1 MVSFILLKSTSSKK
15 YFKGAEDMTTNLIL
29 LVSVPL
35 ISSFISFII
44 GLYNE
49 KYRNIFLLAMLSY
62 EAYLTIQFYRMIQYG
77 GSIEVYVSN
86 IMGTGIV
93 LKLNMFRYVFVV
105 ITVFAF
111 LMTTLYSFN
120 YLIRY
125 EHRNRYYLFFMLT
138 FACTIG
144 MFVSENIINM
154 FTFFEVLSLSIYLL
168 IIHDEDEYS
177 HEAGEIYLNMAI
189 LGGLVQLLGI
199 FMLYAYTGT
208 LLISEI
214 GRSFTHLGGEKIV
227 ISLLIFVG
235 FAVKASLFPLHV
247 WLPKAHPAAPS
258 PASAILS
265 GVMLKCGIFGIIMI
279 AKDFLNYEAWFL
291 NMLMI
296 FGFLNMIITGT
307 LAMYQRNLKRIMA
320 FSSMSQIGFILVGI
334 AVLGISKNYGTY
346 GVLLYIINHSIYKV
360 LLFLC
365 AGAIYMVIK
374 DLSLNQLVGFGNRRY
389 ILYTVFLFGM
399 LGLIAFPGSNG
410 FLSKNLIY
418 HALEEYVRVKGRV
431 YNILIVGFE
440 FGSMLTVAY
449 SLKMFMAIFVFK
461 PREKYDEAST
471 KQINKLLYVPLTL
484 LAVAVAYE
492 GTHPDLIMSF
502 LSPASKIMGG
512 EANFAPHFYT
522 LENIVHSF
530 VIIFFGALIYIFFIN
545 GTLRVK
551 VGNDKIYV
559 NPTVNWISFEKML
572 YQPLMN
578 MAIHGIPKL
587 IVHLDAYLT
596 LCVAIFFNALHR
608 LSKIKFR
615 TTTDKKYSISE
626 AIISVAEWANTVSGS
641 IIIVLVATMVIYMII
656 TV

>member
-1 MVSFILLKSTSSKK
+1 MNTK
-15 YFKGAEDMTTNLIL
+15 LIL
-29 LVSVPL
+29 LVAIPL
-35 ISSFISFII
+35 VSSFASFLI

-49 KYRNIFLLAMLSY
+49 KYRNTFLLGMLLY

-77 GSIEVYVSN
+77 GSIDVYISN
-86 IMGTGIV
+86 VMGTGIV

-111 LMTTLYSFN
+111 LMTTIYSFN

-154 FTFFEVLSLSIYLL
+154 FTFFEVLSISIYLL
-168 IIHDEDEYS
+168 IIHDEDEYA

-189 LGGLVQLLGI
+189 FGGLVQLLGI

-214 GRSFTHLGGEKIV
+214 GVSFTHLGGEKII

-265 GVMLKCGIFGIIMI
+265 GVMLKCGVFGIIMI

-291 NMLMI
+291 NLLMV
-296 FGFLNMIITGT
+296 FGFLNVIVTGI

-334 AVLGISKNYGTY
+334 AVLGVSKDYGTY

-365 AGAIYMVIK
+365 AGAIYMVAK
-374 DLSLNQLVGFGNRRY
+374 DLSLNQLVGFGSRRY
-389 ILYTVFLFGM
+389 ILYAVFLFGV

-418 HALEEYVRVKGRV
+418 HALEEYVHIRGRA
-431 YNILIVGFE
+431 YNVLIVGFE

-471 KQINKLLYVPLTL
+471 KQINKLLYVPLAL
-484 LAVAVAYE
+484 LAVVIAYE
-492 GTHPDLIMSF
+492 GTHPNLIMSF
-502 LSPASKIMGG
+502 LSPAAKIMGG
-512 EANFAPHFYT
+512 DLNFIPHFYT
-522 LENIVHSF
+522 LENIIHSF
-530 VIIFFGALIYIFFIN
+530 VITLFGALIYIFFIN

-551 VGNDKIYV
+551 MGDEKIYV

-572 YQPLMN
+572 YQPMMH

-587 IVHLDAYLT
+587 IVLLDAYLT
-596 LCVAIFFNALHR
+596 LGIAILFNALNR
-608 LSKIKFR
+608 LTQIKFR
-615 TTTDKKYSISE
+615 TTTDKEYSISE
-626 AIISVAEWANTVSGS
+626 AVISIGMWANTVSGS
-641 IIIVLVATMVIYMII
+641 IIIALIATMVIYMIL

>member
-1 MVSFILLKSTSSKK
+1 MS
-15 YFKGAEDMTTNLIL
+15 TNLIL
-29 LVSVPL
+29 LVGIPL
-35 ISSFISFII
+35 VSSFVSFLI

-49 KYRNIFLLAMLSY
+49 KYRNAFLLGMLSY
-62 EAYLTIQFYRMIQYG
+62 EAYLTLQFYRMIQYG
-77 GSIEVYVSN
+77 GSIDVYISN
-86 IMGTGIV
+86 VMGTGIV
-93 LKLNMFRYVFVV
+93 LKLNMYRYVFVV

-111 LMTTLYSFN
+111 LMTTIYSFN

-154 FTFFEVLSLSIYLL
+154 FTFFEVLSISIYLL
-168 IIHDEDEYS
+168 IIHDEDEYA
-177 HEAGEIYLNMAI
+177 HEAGEVYLNMAI
-189 LGGLVQLLGI
+189 FGGLVQLLGI
-199 FMLYAYTGT
+199 FMLYAYTGN
-208 LLISEI
+208 LLISKI
-214 GRSFTHLGGEKIV
+214 GASFMSLGGEKII

-265 GVMLKCGIFGIIMI
+265 GVMLKCGIFGILMI

-291 NMLMI
+291 NILMV
-296 FGFLNMIITGT
+296 FGFLNMVVTGI

-346 GVLLYIINHSIYKV
+346 GVLLYIVNHSLYKV

-365 AGAIYMVIK
+365 AGAIYMVVK
-374 DLSLNQLVGFGNRRY
+374 DLSLNQLVGFGNRKY
-389 ILYTVFLFGM
+389 ILYAVFLLGV

-410 FLSKNLIY
+410 FLSKSLIY
-418 HALEEYVRVKGRV
+418 HALEEYVHVKGRV
-431 YNILIVGFE
+431 YGVLILGFE

-461 PREKYDEAST
+461 PKAKYDEAST
-471 KQINKLLYVPLTL
+471 KQINKFLYVPLIL
-484 LAVAVAYE
+484 LAIAIAYE
-492 GTHPDLIMSF
+492 GTHSNLIMSF

-512 EANFAPHFYT
+512 ETNFIPHFYT
-522 LENIVHSF
+522 MENIVHSL
-530 VIIFFGALIYIFFIN
+530 VITIFGALIYIFFIN

-551 VGNDKIYV
+551 VGDEKIYV

-572 YQPLMN
+572 YRPM
-578 MAIHGIPKL
+578 MHVAIHGIPKL
-587 IVHLDAYLT
+587 IVLLDAYLT
-596 LCVAIFFNALHR
+596 LSIAIFFNALHR
-608 LSKIKFR
+608 LTQIKFK
-615 TTTDKKYSISE
+615 TTTDKEYSVSKAVGTMGIW
-626 AIISVAEWANTVSGS
+626 VNTVSGS
-641 IIIVLVATMVIYMII
+641 IIIALVATMVIYMIL